1 MAKKNAQT
9 VQTPYDSRTYSYY
22 WNLFGCGL
30 YDFEKKEA
38 CVRDYCVYM
47 LNRTQK
53 MFEYRG
59 LPDTIPARMLEF
71 YLQVNGFACFAEHNG
86 ELYAYWGGLGG
97 EPDEYYQPTICVV
110 SNPAQKLSKTF
121 KIDKDCVIMR
131 NDAFMYG
138 LMPLFR
144 RYATAM
150 VENDL
155 SFKLASINS
164 RIQALITAPD
174 DTTAE
179 AGNKYLKD
187 IEAGKLGVIAS
198 NEFLDGL
205 KSQPVQGSMRTFT
218 DLIEYQQYLKASWY
232 NEIGLNANYNM
243 KREKLSTT
251 ESQMNSDALLPLVD
265 EMLRQRQLGVE
276 KINEM
281 FGTNIEVDFASSWE
295 KLIEEFEESE
305 STRLDSGGEMNEFGR
320 NSEDTSQEDAGSV
333 SNGGS
338 IRADGAGEEVSGTS
352 GEESVRDQTEELRE
366 SDDTGAS
373 DEGSG
378 DNADE
383 VNEDGSGGAGDGDA
397 EVGEDQS
404 TQLDSDGVE
413 VNVEVTVNVGSEVSE
428 DDSDRSVGE
437 DPEPDESGD
446 NSGDSGVSDSDESRD
461 S

>member
-1 MAKKNAQT
+1 MAKKNAQ
-9 VQTPYDSRTYSYY
+9 VQQYDSRAYSYY
-22 WNLFGCGL
+22 LNLFGTGV
-30 YDFEKKEA
+30 YPFEQKEA
-38 CVRDYCVYM
+38 CIRDYCIYM
-47 LNRTQK
+47 LNRTQM
-53 MFEYRG
+53 MFEYKG
-59 LPDTIPARMLEF
+59 LPDTIPVRMLEF
-71 YLQVNGFACFAEHNG
+71 YLQVNGFACIAEYNG
-86 ELYAYWGGLGG
+86 DLYAYWGGLGG
-97 EPDEYYQPTICVV
+97 EPDEYYRPTICTV
-110 SNPAQKLSKTF
+110 SNPAQKLSKSF
-121 KIDKDCVIMR
+121 KIDEDCVIVR
-131 NDAFMYG
+131 NDAFLYG

-155 SFKLASINS
+155 SFRMASINS

-187 IEAGKLGVIAS
+187 IEEGKLGVIAS

-205 KSQPVQGSMRTFT
+205 KAQPVQGSMRTFT

-265 EMLRQRQLGVE
+265 EMLKQRQLGVE
-276 KINEM
+276 RINKM
-281 FGTNIEVDFASSWE
+281 FGTDITVDFASSWE

-305 STRLDSGGEMNEFGR
+305 STRLDSGGEMDESDVSGQSGR
-320 NSEDTSQEDAGSV
+320 NDEDISDSTEF
-333 SNGGS
+333 
-338 IRADGAGEEVSGTS
+338 EE
-352 GEESVRDQTEELRE
+352 QRE
-366 SDDTGAS
+366 STLPEPANEADSDGGNQREDESEGSSDSSNESGSGAQS
-373 DEGSG
+373 DE
-378 DNADE
+378 
-383 VNEDGSGGAGDGDA
+383 DA

-437 DPEPDESGD
+437 DSGADESRD
-446 NSGDSGVSDSDESRD
+446 NSGDSSVSDSDKSGD